1 MGMVW
6 PVSSDKIN
14 GNRSKFCK
22 AIVLAVLHHFCVPVT
37 LQSQN
42 YINVNNPIK
51 MMANFQVNFPT
62 SVPKTLICWKKMKV
76 IIGAECNIAPNNNLI
91 CWLIL
96 ADHQIKSFKSFYS
109 VNRTID
115 IHIHFCLRY
124 KFSWSVWLWSLFKA
138 HSFTLMVDSTRKK
151 KKPLETFGTRNVPM
165 NISYNCSK
173 TMLQL
178 CNTAEKSD
186 VRLTVKLRSDM
197 QSTLMS
203 RWLTD
208 FFNKWVWGTDR
219 MTSDLSETVMSRS
232 VDSVA
237 DSLQDLLAAFGD
249 KISWDTSP

>member
-1 MGMVW
+1 
-6 PVSSDKIN
+6 
-14 GNRSKFCK
+14 
-22 AIVLAVLHHFCVPVT
+22 
-37 LQSQN
+37 
-42 YINVNNPIK
+42 
-51 MMANFQVNFPT
+51 
-62 SVPKTLICWKKMKV
+62 
-76 IIGAECNIAPNNNLI
+76 
-91 CWLIL
+91 
-96 ADHQIKSFKSFYS
+96 
-109 VNRTID
+109 
-115 IHIHFCLRY
+115 
-124 KFSWSVWLWSLFKA
+124 
-138 HSFTLMVDSTRKK
+138 
-151 KKPLETFGTRNVPM
+151 
-165 NISYNCSK
+165 
-173 TMLQL
+173 MLQL